1 MRVKI
6 YLIGIGLGN
15 PKHITAEAIDAL
27 RLCDLI
33 IIGEKKET
41 KSELANLK
49 KEITLAQIDSE
60 KTKISSFSFPER
72 QVNEP
77 FYKDAVLDW
86 HSDIANLWAD
96 IILKFLNKNFKNETT
111 IGIPVWGD
119 PSLYDSTLRIGEKV
133 KKKIENSSL
142 QMISGISSPHVLTS
156 SFGIP
161 FNEIAE
167 PVMIT
172 TGRKLRED
180 GWPKEVGTIYVMLDG
195 DCSFASLDEPNLYI
209 WWGAYLGLDREILLE
224 GKLEEIKNNIIELRQ
239 KLRNKFGWIMDI
251 YKIQQI
257 RDKEI

>member
-6 YLIGIGLGN
+6 KLIGIGLGN
-15 PKHITAEAIDAL
+15 PKHITAEAIEAL
-27 RLCDLI
+27 KLCDLI
-33 IIGEKKET
+33 IIGDKKET

-49 KEITLAQIDSE
+49 REITLAQIDSE
-60 KTKISSFSFPER
+60 KTEISSFSFPER
-72 QVNEP
+72 KVSEP

-86 HSDIANLWAD
+86 HSDIANLWVD
-96 IILKFLNKNFKNETT
+96 LILKFLKKNFNKQTI

-133 KKKIENSSL
+133 RKKIENSSI
-142 QMISGISSPHVLTS
+142 QMISGISSPHVLAS

-161 FNEIAE
+161 FNKIGE

-180 GWPKEVGTIYVMLDG
+180 GWPKGVSTIFVMLDG
-195 DCSFASLDEPNLYI
+195 DCSFGSLAEQNLYI
-209 WWGAYLGLDREILLE
+209 WWGAYLGLDRETLLE
-224 GKLEEIKNNIIELRQ
+224 GKLEDIKNNIIELRQ
-239 KLRNKFGWIMDI
+239 KLRKKFGWIMDI

-257 RDKEI
+257 IDKEI